1 MTRAGKPCRAAA
13 LPGSN
18 PPHCAAHGGTGKKP
32 GAPAPVSDPQL
43 TDPSTKRNRRN
54 QNARKHGFYA
64 SYEAAGITIDDVL
77 ADLAAK
83 QAALSDYI
91 DAHLTAEDA
100 DLAALTHLF
109 ELHAQTASRLGRLL
123 RDKRAL
129 TGEAADG
136 IAGAIA
142 QALDELATELQA
154 DI

>member
-1 MTRAGKPCRAAA
+1 LTEKWLCGATTRAGKPCRAAA
-13 LPGSN
+13 TPGSN
-18 PPHCAAHGGTGKKP
+18 PPRCAAHGGTGKKP
-32 GAPAPVSDPQL
+32 GAPA
-43 TDPSTKRNRRN
+43 RN

-64 SYEAAGITIDDVL
+64 SYEAAGITIDAVL

-91 DAHLTAEDA
+91 ERRLTAEDA
-100 DLAALTHLF
+100 DIPAISHLF

>member
-1 MTRAGKPCRAAA
+1 LTEKWRCGATTRAGKPCRAAA
-13 LPGSN
+13 TPGSN
-18 PPHCAAHGGTGKKP
+18 PPRCAAHGGTGKKP
-32 GAPAPVSDPQL
+32 GAPA
-43 TDPSTKRNRRN
+43 RN

-64 SYEAAGITIDDVL
+64 SYDAAGITIDDVL

-91 DAHLTAEDA
+91 DAHLTSADA
-100 DLAALTHLF
+100 DLSALTHLF